1 MTEQEQ
7 NERKAPV
14 VLRQGEHL
22 LWHGVPAAP
31 PRIPAR
37 PAYTVVTLSSAFGF
51 WAYWM
56 MVPELPFL
64 RVALLIPILAFLAM
78 AAYPPLTARRRAK
91 VFYNSARYTLT
102 NQRAVSAHAEKTIEV
117 ALSASSKI
125 HLSTG
130 ELQHLI
136 LWNTGGGTPSQP
148 VYFHQLENGEEPYKI
163 AQSLLDTPI

>member
-1 MTEQEQ
+1 MKNQKQ
-7 NERKAPV
+7 SERKAPV
-14 VLRQGEHL
+14 ALRQGEHV
-22 LWHGVPAAP
+22 LWQGLPAAP

-37 PAYTVVTLSSAFGF
+37 PAYSVVTLSSAFGF

-64 RVALLIPILAFLAM
+64 RVALLVPILGFLAM

-91 VFYNSARYTLT
+91 VFFNSARYTLT
-102 NQRAVSAHAEKTIEV
+102 NQRAVSAHTEKTIEV
-117 ALSASSKI
+117 VLSPSSKI

-130 ELQHLI
+130 ALQNLI
-136 LWNTGGGTPSQP
+136 LWNVSGGTPSRP

-163 AQSLLDTPI
+163 AQSLLDTPT